1 MDRQHTEM
9 MRTQL
14 VYDANRKSVGVAY
27 LLWFFLGGFG
37 AHRFYLG
44 HIVSGAI
51 QLMLFVLGWLTV
63 WVVIGAVPLIVVGIW
78 WLVDA
83 FLIPGMARDHNLE
96 LAGALTGNDRQRDG
110 FGPAWVAR

>member
-1 MDRQHTEM
+1 

-51 QLMLFVLGWLTV
+51 QLMLFVLGWMTV
-63 WVVIGAVPLIVVGIW
+63 WIIIGAVPLTVIGIW

-83 FLIPGMARDHNLE
+83 FLIPGMARGHNLE
-96 LAGALTGNDRQRDG
+96 LAGALTGDGPRMDGPPRKDG
-110 FGPAWVAR
+110 FVPARVAR